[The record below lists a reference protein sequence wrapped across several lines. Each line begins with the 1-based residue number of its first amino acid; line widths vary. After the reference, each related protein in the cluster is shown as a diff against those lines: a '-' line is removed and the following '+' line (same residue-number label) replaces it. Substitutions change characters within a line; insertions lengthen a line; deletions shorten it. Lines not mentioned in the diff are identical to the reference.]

1 MSRIYAVTPDG
12 AMIEF
17 PETAPVVTVDVRE
30 DLRSGREP
38 FSRIMAAV
46 EALRVGEVLL
56 LRATLAPVPLVAML
70 SERGFVYHME
80 QDAADDWS
88 VWFWRP
94 AEAATRPDGDH
105 SPGI

>member
-12 AMIEF
+12 AMVEF
-17 PETAPVVTVDVRE
+17 PETAPMVEVDVRE

-38 FSRIMAAV
+38 FSKIMGAV
-46 EALRVGEVLL
+46 DALQAGEILL
-56 LRATLAPVPLVAML
+56 LRATLAPVPLIAML

-80 QDAADDWS
+80 PHADDDWS

-94 AEAATRPDGDH
+94 T
-105 SPGI
+105 